1 MVSQLAA
8 ENTGGF
14 HGKRIA
20 LADTSDGCQL
30 VNAFDNLKR
39 IVGNKLESSLSFITG
54 SQGKIQ
60 KL

>member
-8 ENTGGF
+8 LNTGGF
-14 HGKRIA
+14 QDNRIA
-20 LADTSDGCQL
+20 LAETSDGCQL

-39 IVGNKLESSLSFITG
+39 IVGNKVESNRSFIPG
-54 SQGKIQ
+54 SQGNIH